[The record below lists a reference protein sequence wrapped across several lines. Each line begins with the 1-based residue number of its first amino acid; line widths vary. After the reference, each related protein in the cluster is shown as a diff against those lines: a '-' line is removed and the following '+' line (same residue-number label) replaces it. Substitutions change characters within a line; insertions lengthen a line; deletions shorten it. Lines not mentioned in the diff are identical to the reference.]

1 MWSGCRMEPTDRIH
15 DCFEMTLVLGTLYK
29 TRSSA
34 DETVT
39 CGRSYYGESFASF
52 ASTVPRQLSY
62 SKKICISWGT
72 SVV

>member
-1 MWSGCRMEPTDRIH
+1 MEPTDRIH
-15 DCFEMTLVLGTLYK
+15 DCFEMALVFGTLYK
-29 TRSSA
+29 ARSSA

-39 CGRSYYGESFASF
+39 CGRSYYGVSFASF
-52 ASTVPRQLSY
+52 ASTIARQLSY